1 MRRSRARSHTG
12 RTRPATAL
20 LVCGVL
26 LLAGC
31 SAVVSGNGSPQR
43 LVLAPDVAASAMP
56 IKDDGGTNFDRL
68 VRNSLSDVEEFWNQA
83 YPGLS
88 GGTALKPL
96 SGGIYSVQTNKP
108 DTANACMRE
117 QPKAANN
124 NAFYCR
130 LDDSFAYD
138 RTGAVKIVADQL
150 GQNFVPLVFAH
161 EFGHLIQARLAKSD
175 HPSIFL
181 ESQADCASGAFMAAE
196 SGVGTVDLKVRHF
209 AIDPVNLDSLV
220 VGMIL
225 LRDYQ
230 PHASTDQ
237 GTHGDGFDRV
247 SAFSDGFTNGVKYC
261 YSDDWYSRKYTERPF
276 ATQADYNDNGNEP
289 LSAVVNPG
297 TTAQGGGGLQPSL
310 NAFWAKAFTSIHK
323 TFKPVSVKQAGNP
336 PCGPSGSQFNYC
348 AADNTVYFSTAFAN
362 AAYYSVPVLAQD
374 PTTGA
379 ITINE
384 KGPGDFA
391 LGAMFA
397 YGWGLAVRSQL
408 GFSTNTAAGLLG
420 ASCYI
425 GAYAETINVVST
437 AVPFTLSPPDMD
449 EATVAV
455 LRVVNQGTALGD
467 RNTTGFQRVSAFKKG
482 YFGGLT
488 ACN

>member
-1 MRRSRARSHTG
+1 M
-12 RTRPATAL
+12 PAVDVGLPAPLTAL

-31 SAVVSGNGSPQR
+31 SAVVSGHGSPQR
-43 LVLAPDVAASAMP
+43 LALAPDVSAASMP

-68 VRNSLSDVEEFWNQA
+68 VRNSLSDVEEFWNQS
-83 YPGLS
+83 YPTLS
-88 GGTALKPL
+88 GGAALKPL
-96 SGGIYSVQTNKP
+96 SGGIYSVETNKP
-108 DTANACMRE
+108 DTANACMKQE
-117 QPKAANN
+117 PKAANN

-138 RTGAVKIVADQL
+138 RIGAVKIVADKL

-161 EFGHLIQARLAKSD
+161 EFGHLIQARLGKSN

-261 YSDDWYSRKYTERPF
+261 YSDNWYSRKYTERPF
-276 ATQADYNDNGNEP
+276 VTQADYNDNGNEP
-289 LSAVVNPG
+289 LAQVTNAGTPAQARRRSAAEPERVLGQGVHVDQQDVQAG
-297 TTAQGGGGLQPSL
+297 RDQGGGQS
-310 NAFWAKAFTSIHK
+310 
-323 TFKPVSVKQAGNP
+323 
-336 PCGPSGSQFNYC
+336 
-348 AADNTVYFSTAFAN
+348 TVRAERFA
-362 AAYYSVPVLAQD
+362 VQL
-374 PTTGA
+374 
-379 ITINE
+379 
-384 KGPGDFA
+384 
-391 LGAMFA
+391 LR
-397 YGWGLAVRSQL
+397 VRQHRL
-408 GFSTNTAAGLLG
+408 LLDRLRQRGLLLRPG
-420 ASCYI
+420 A
-425 GAYAETINVVST
+425 GH
-437 AVPFTLSPPDMD
+437 
-449 EATVAV
+449 
-455 LRVVNQGTALGD
+455 
-467 RNTTGFQRVSAFKKG
+467 
-482 YFGGLT
+482 
-488 ACN
+488 

>member
-1 MRRSRARSHTG
+1 MRRYRARSHVG
-12 RTRPATAL
+12 LPAPLIAL
-20 LVCGVL
+20 LACGVL

-31 SAVVSGNGSPQR
+31 STVVSGHGSPQR
-43 LVLAPDVAASAMP
+43 IALAPNVSAAAKP

-68 VRNSLSDVEEFWNQA
+68 VRNALSDVEEFWSQS
-83 YPGLS
+83 YPTLS
-88 GGTALKPL
+88 GGAALKPL
-96 SGGIYSVQTNKP
+96 SGGIYSVETNKP
-108 DTANACMRE
+108 DTANACMKQE
-117 QPKAANN
+117 PKSANN

-138 RTGAVKIVADQL
+138 RIGAVKIVADKL

-161 EFGHLIQARLAKSD
+161 EFGHLIQARLGKSN

-196 SGVGTVDLKVRHF
+196 SGVGTVNLKVRHF

-261 YSDDWYSRKYTERPF
+261 YSNNWYSRKYTERPF
-276 ATQADYNDNGNEP
+276 VTQVDYNDNGNET
-289 LSAVVNPG
+289 L
-297 TTAQGGGGLQPSL
+297 AQVTNAGAAPAGGGLQPSL
-310 NAFWAKAFTSIHK
+310 NSFWAKAFTTIKK
-323 TFKPVSVKQAGNP
+323 TFKPVSIKEAAKP

-348 AADNTVYFSTAFAN
+348 ASDNTVYFSTAFAN
-362 AAYYSVPVLAQD
+362 AAYYSVPVLATD
-374 PTTGA
+374 KSTGLV
-379 ITINE
+379 TINE
-384 KGPGDFA
+384 NGPGDFA

-408 GFSTNTAAGLLG
+408 GYPTDTTAGLIG

-425 GAYAETINVVST
+425 GAYAKTINVVST
-437 AVPFTLSPPDMD
+437 TLPFTLSPPDMD

-455 LRVVNQGTALGD
+455 LRVVDQTTALGA